1 MLIVIPGFV
10 YINFADSTKKDDS
23 GVLLDN
29 KRIYGAEVNE
39 NMILKNVPLV
49 ISKSIEF

>member
-1 MLIVIPGFV
+1 LLIVIPGFV
-10 YINFADSTKKDDS
+10 YINFADSTKKDES
-23 GVLLDN
+23 GVLLEN